1 MRAMLRNISFLH
13 IISRRLHLSGAL
25 ALAGIACLAP
35 PAAEAQTTT
44 RTVVVARTASSN
56 FAAPGWAT
64 LDLRGRNHG
73 AITTVTTVRQVIE
86 TENAPR
92 FAWLG
97 TTPVDQL
104 PVVVGIRPT
113 PVAPPTVYRIEGP
126 STAMHKADEERMRQ
140 VNPGARVIT
149 PLDLSVSPQM
159 RRRYAIPQ
167 DGVPREMRRR
177 RVAESQGVMMPQVII
192 VRPSGTY

>member
-1 MRAMLRNISFLH
+1 MRAMLRH
-13 IISRRLHLSGAL
+13 IKLRHVISRPVHLSGAL
-25 ALAGIACLAP
+25 ALAGAVFLAP
-35 PAAEAQTTT
+35 VTVEAQTTRTIVVT
-44 RTVVVARTASSN
+44 RTTSSG

-64 LDLRGRNHG
+64 RDLRSFSHG
-73 AITTVTTVRQVIE
+73 GITTVTTVRQVIE
-86 TENAPR
+86 AEAAPR

-104 PVVVGIRPT
+104 PVVTGIRPT

-140 VNPGARVIT
+140 INPGARVIT
-149 PLDLSVSPQM
+149 PLDLSVPREV
-159 RRRYAIPQ
+159 RRRYAIPRE
-167 DGVPREMRRR
+167 GVSPELRRR
-177 RVAESQGVMMPQVII
+177 RIAASQGVMMPQVII